1 MREKRRKYF
10 FTKAGARK
18 QLSLNEFDHNFSRVL
33 PCLTQSLRGRVPS
46 KITFPVA
53 PVTTTP
59 TRKFHLLGVPVIGSL
74 LLAGCLS
81 GSGQKPITLAPQPP
95 KSAETPQV
103 AQPPK
108 AAVPDPLAVLIAE
121 SDRHFEAGRR
131 ELTLGHLERAKAEF
145 DQALDTLL
153 ESPEG
158 ARNNQR
164 LREHF
169 DRLVDRISVLEQ
181 AALATGD
188 GFSETKS
195 EPAAIDALLA
205 IETFESSSPKPATAE
220 TVQADLE
227 STTHDIPIPT
237 NDKVLRYVEL
247 FQGRLREFLS
257 EGLSR
262 GVQYLPMIQATFRA
276 EGLPLDLAY
285 IPLIESAFKPS
296 ALSRAKA
303 RGVWQ
308 FMRGTAL
315 ENGLKADWYLDERAD
330 PVKATTAAAKYLKTL
345 FNTFED
351 WHLAMASYNGGP
363 GRVRRALTRSR
374 QNDFWKLTSSTR
386 WLPRETREYVP
397 MILAAV
403 IIAKNPAQ
411 YGFEIVPMAPT
422 PTETVT
428 VPPAL
433 DLRRVAE
440 WAGVPVDDIQR
451 LNPEFRRW
459 TTPVRQGEYTI
470 KVPEGTADKVRAALE
485 GAAPNQLNALQFHT
499 VKRGETLASIAKKLR
514 VNRTDLAEANYL
526 RATAR
531 VAAGTRLVI
540 PRMPSAALLARATR
554 EPSSDLEKT
563 AESIVADVLTETTP
577 VTPLV
582 ENRAP
587 VRTYRVRSGDTLY
600 AIAKRFRLS
609 VNQLKSWNKLQ
620 TSNLKIGTRL
630 LLQSPRS

>member
-1 MREKRRKYF
+1 
-10 FTKAGARK
+10 
-18 QLSLNEFDHNFSRVL
+18 
-33 PCLTQSLRGRVPS
+33 VPS
-46 KITFPVA
+46 KITFPVVPVATPSRKLRALGA
-53 PVTTTP
+53 PV
-59 TRKFHLLGVPVIGSL
+59 LGSL
-74 LLAGCLS
+74 LFAGCFT
-81 GSGQKPITLAPQPP
+81 GQKPVVLAPQAPAP
-95 KSAETPQV
+95 AAPV
-103 AQPPK
+103 APVAP
-108 AAVPDPLAVLIAE
+108 AAPAIPDPVAELIAT
-121 SDRHFEAGRR
+121 SDAHFEAGRK
-131 ELTLGHLERAKAEF
+131 ELTQGHLEQAKAEF
-145 DQALDTLL
+145 DKALDTLL

-158 ARNNQR
+158 ARNNPR

-205 IETFESSSPKPATAE
+205 IETFESTPPKAVTAE
-220 TVQADLE
+220 TVQLDLE

-237 NDKVLRYVEL
+237 NDRVLRYVEL
-247 FQGRLREFLS
+247 FQGRLREFLT

-330 PVKATTAAAKYLKTL
+330 PVKATQAAAKYLKTL

-374 QNDFWKLTSSTR
+374 QNDFWKLTGSTR

-397 MILAAV
+397 MILAAI

-411 YGFEIVPMAPT
+411 YGFEVVPMTPT
-422 PTETVT
+422 PTETVV
-428 VPPAL
+428 VPEAL

-440 WAGVPVDDIQR
+440 WAGVPVDDIQK
-451 LNPEFRRW
+451 LNPELRRW
-459 TTPVRQGEYTI
+459 TTPVRKGEYTI
-470 KVPEGTADKVRAALE
+470 KVPEGTAETVRAGLE
-485 GAAPNQLNALQFHT
+485 AAAPNQLNALQFHT
-499 VKRGETLASIAKKLR
+499 VKRGETLATIARKLR
-514 VNRTDLAEANYL
+514 VSRTDLAEANYL
-526 RATAR
+526 RTNSR
-531 VAAGTRLVI
+531 LQAGARLVI
-540 PRMPSAALLARATR
+540 PRMPSAALLARATK
-554 EPSSDLEKT
+554 EPSDLDT
-563 AESIVADVLTETTP
+563 AAEAIAADVLAETTP
-577 VTPLV
+577 VSPIV
-582 ENRAP
+582 ENRAA
-587 VRTYRVRSGDTLY
+587 VRTYRVKSGDTLY
-600 AIAKRFRLS
+600 GIAKRFKVT
-609 VNQLKSWNKLQ
+609 VNQLKTWNRLRTSRLQ
-620 TSNLKIGTRL
+620 IGTRL
-630 LLQSPRS
+630 LLQQPSRSASVQ

>member
-1 MREKRRKYF
+1 M
-10 FTKAGARK
+10 A
-18 QLSLNEFDHNFSRVL
+18 
-33 PCLTQSLRGRVPS
+33 S
-46 KITFPVA
+46 KITFPV
-53 PVTTTP
+53 
-59 TRKFHLLGVPVIGSL
+59 VPVFGAL
-74 LLAGCLS
+74 LLAGCIS
-81 GSGQKPITLAPQPP
+81 ATKQKPVALVPQPP
-95 KSAETPQV
+95 AEPV
-103 AQPPK
+103 AP
-108 AAVPDPLAVLIAE
+108 AAPVAPVPDPIAILIE
-121 SDRHFEAGRR
+121 SSDRYFEAGRQ
-131 ELTLGHLERAKAEF
+131 ELTLGHLERAKTEF
-145 DQALDTLL
+145 DRALDALL
-153 ESPEG
+153 ESPDG
-158 ARNNQR
+158 ARANRR

-195 EPAAIDALLA
+195 EPAAIDSLLA
-205 IETFESSSPKPATAE
+205 IETFESTPPKAATAAAVE
-220 TVQADLE
+220 TDP
-227 STTHDIPIPT
+227 TTHDIPIPT
-237 NDKVLRYVEL
+237 NDRVLRYVEL
-247 FQGRLREFLS
+247 FQGRLREFLT

-330 PVKATTAAAKYLKTL
+330 PVKATQAAAKYLKTL
-345 FNTFED
+345 HNMFED

-374 QNDFWKLTSSTR
+374 KNDFWQLTGSTR

-411 YGFEIVPMAPT
+411 YGFDIVPMEAT

-440 WAGVPVDDIQR
+440 WAGVPIDDIQK

-459 TTPVRQGEYTI
+459 TTPVKKGEYTV
-470 KVPEGTADKVRAALE
+470 KVPAGTADKVREGLAAAE
-485 GAAPNQLNALQFHT
+485 PSQLNALQFHT
-499 VKRGETLASIAKKLR
+499 VKRGETLATIARKLR

-526 RATAR
+526 RTNSR
-531 VAAGTRLVI
+531 VAVGARLVI
-540 PRMPSAALLARATR
+540 PRMPSAALLARATATT
-554 EPSSDLEKT
+554 DAEKA
-563 AESIVADVLTETTP
+563 AEAIVADVLQNTMAVE
-577 VTPLV
+577 PLV
-582 ENRAP
+582 EAKGTAK
-587 VRTYRVRSGDTLY
+587 TYRVRAGDTLY
-600 AIAKRFRLS
+600 GIAKRTGTTI
-609 VNQLKSWNKLQ
+609 NQLKAWNNLR
-620 TSNLKIGTRL
+620 TTNLKVGARL
-630 LLQSPRS
+630 LVQAPRSASNTQ